1 MHRKSLSRLVVGA
14 AAGIALAVAAPL
26 AASAHVTVDPN
37 TAAPGG
43 WAYVTLRA
51 PNESTTAST
60 TKLVVHLPLDT
71 PLTSVSY
78 RPVPGWTAAVATQD
92 LPKPVT
98 VSGNTI
104 TKAPA
109 SITFAADGAGIAP
122 GQFQLFT
129 VSLGPIPKT
138 GHIVLPVTQTYS
150 DGTVVEWKATP
161 EDVAKDDTLE
171 PAPVIYITDTP
182 PVDEHHGATSAP
194 PVGSAA
200 DAAAATAPA
209 AGIALGLS
217 ITALIL
223 ALGSVLF
230 SAFVLRAR
238 RRSE

>member
-1 MHRKSLSRLVVGA
+1 MQRKSLSHLIVGA
-14 AAGIALAVAAPL
+14 AAGIALAIAAPL

-43 WAYVTLRA
+43 WAYITFRA
-51 PNESTTAST
+51 PNESATAST
-60 TKLVVHLPLDT
+60 TKLVVHLPQDT

-78 RPVPGWTAAVATQD
+78 RPIPGWTATVDTAD

-104 TKAPA
+104 TKAPV
-109 SITFAADGAGIAP
+109 SIAFEAADGAAIAP

-150 DGTVVEWKATP
+150 DGEVVEWKATP
-161 EDVAKDDTLE
+161 EDVARDDTLE
-171 PAPVIYITDTP
+171 PAPVIYITDAP
-182 PVDEHHGATSAP
+182 PADEHHGATPALT
-194 PVGSAA
+194 VTGAA
-200 DAAAATAPA
+200 DAAATSPTE
-209 AGIALGLS
+209 GIALGLS
-217 ITALIL
+217 IAALIL
-223 ALGSVLF
+223 AFGSVLF
-230 SAFVLRAR
+230 AAFALRAR

>member
-1 MHRKSLSRLVVGA
+1 MQKKSLSRLVVGA
-14 AAGIALAVAAPL
+14 AAGIALAIAAPL

-37 TAAPGG
+37 TADAGG
-43 WAYVTLRA
+43 WAYVTFRA

-60 TKLVVHLPLDT
+60 TKVVVHLPQDT

-78 RPVPGWTAAVATQD
+78 RPTPGWTAAVDTAD

-104 TKAPA
+104 TTAPV
-109 SITFAADGAGIAP
+109 SITFDAADGAGIAP

-150 DGTVVEWKATP
+150 DGQVVEWKATP

-182 PVDEHHGATSAP
+182 PADEHHSASTAP
-194 PVGSAA
+194 GTTASA
-200 DAAAATAPA
+200 DAAATSSAD
-209 AGIALGLS
+209 GIALGLS
-217 ITALIL
+217 ITALVL
-223 ALGSVLF
+223 ALGSVLVA
-230 SAFVLRAR
+230 AFALRAR
-238 RRSE
+238 RRS

>member
-1 MHRKSLSRLVVGA
+1 MQTKSLSRLVVGA
-14 AAGIALAVAAPL
+14 AAGIALAIAAPL

-43 WAYVTLRA
+43 WAYVTFRA

-60 TKLVVHLPLDT
+60 TKLVVHLPQDT

-78 RPVPGWTAAVATQD
+78 RPTPGWTAAVDTAD

-104 TKAPA
+104 AKAPV
-109 SITFAADGAGIAP
+109 SITFEAAAGAGIAP

-150 DGTVVEWKATP
+150 DGKVVEWKATP
-161 EDVAKDDTLE
+161 QDVAKDDTLE
-171 PAPVIYITDTP
+171 PAPVIYITDP
-182 PVDEHHGATSAP
+182 PPADEHHGATPAP
-194 PVGSAA
+194 TMTGAA
-200 DAAAATAPA
+200 AAAATSPTD
-209 AGIALGLS
+209 GIALGLS

-230 SAFVLRAR
+230 AAFALRTR
-238 RRSE
+238 RGSE